1 MFRRDRWLALIVL
14 VIAALGAPSVAL
26 AGERTLLLRTTE
38 DPSVPNTP
46 PGCPFTVPNL
56 RLGAT
61 VWSHVTR
68 ADTGEVVKDQVHQVG
83 TASACGLI
91 TAPLVPST
99 TPQFYIEFTLGS
111 DVFAARGTC
120 TVISNDVPV
129 TGLILAGCT
138 LRLVSFPSEVLGG
151 VATSMSVF
159 NPLQLQ
165 GFSTGSFWTLRLY
178 TAD

>member
-1 MFRRDRWLALIVL
+1 M
-14 VIAALGAPSVAL
+14 
-26 AGERTLLLRTTE
+26 
-38 DPSVPNTP
+38 
-46 PGCPFTVPNL
+46 
-56 RLGAT
+56 
-61 VWSHVTR
+61 
-68 ADTGEVVKDQVHQVG
+68 
-83 TASACGLI
+83 
-91 TAPLVPST
+91 
-99 TPQFYIEFTLGS
+99 GS
-111 DVFAARGTC
+111 DVFVARGTC